1 MRSYFVPRSVQ
12 PLALTYPLVLKYDTP
27 YCTLVWEAQPASCLL
42 RNSSQARQQVST
54 VRPRLPRE
62 PILIHILVVTGSSK
76 ANGIGAAIAFALA
89 EQGANVSTAR
99 HPGSKMLAVADS
111 RTRSPSTTAHPP
123 SPPTKSSP
131 NCKAWASAP
140 YPSKLMPLRHPLA
153 PTSSQLHSPYLETS
167 HIDIVVNNAGA
178 AAVHP
183 TIADVPISAWDEL
196 FHANVRAPF
205 LLIQAA
211 LPYIPSGGRIIN
223 IGSIVA
229 KMGNKMLTVY
239 SASKGALTSALSPW
253 LRSLGRRALRLTWL
267 RLVLSRRV

>member
-1 MRSYFVPRSVQ
+1 MGVRAISVK
-12 PLALTYPLVLKYDTP
+12 AD
-27 YCTLVWEAQPASCLL
+27 AS
-42 RNSSQARQQVST
+42 
-54 VRPRLPRE
+54 
-62 PILIHILVVTGSSK
+62 
-76 ANGIGAAIAFALA
+76 
-89 EQGANVSTAR
+89 
-99 HPGSKMLAVADS
+99 
-111 RTRSPSTTAHPP
+111 SPSFGTDLV
-123 SPPTKSSP
+123 
-131 NCKAWASAP
+131 SATL
-140 YPSKLMPLRHPLA
+140 SD
-153 PTSSQLHSPYLETS
+153 LETS

-239 SASKGALTSALSPW
+239 SASKGALTSASVAMAEELGPKGITINVVAPGPIATSMSMAGSSIFDKLQNNAHVKREGKPEEVASAVAWLASPGASYVTGQ
-253 LRSLGRRALRLTWL
+253 LIPVDGGIQF
-267 RLVLSRRV
+267 